1 MNMLIN
7 LIIGIILS
15 LIDLYLIELYL
26 NVLLFKQQNTN
37 FCNKTIIHYLIPLTL
52 LFISNCITMN
62 YVIKIILFIVAVC
75 CMIFKYIKINFSN
88 VKNTFYFI
96 MLRIVINI
104 TITLLFSWILNIPIK
119 FTTYH
124 HLISYNLLV
133 NLLERYTMFLGMISN
148 FKISFI
154 QRFSKF
160 KIITI
165 ILFTY
170 FAITILFNNQSL
182 FYFPDV
188 GRTFV
193 FVIFISI
200 ASLIFFDR
208 YQVKHEK
215 IERDLII
222 TTQNITKE
230 KEYLKKYNDS
240 ADEVR
245 RMRHNM
251 HNDLNIIYGY
261 LNSNEF
267 DDAMKHVCHLLGNM
281 DKTSSIIHVGH
292 TSIDSIIDD
301 KIKVMNTKGITYN
314 EEIVSVNIGN
324 IDVNTIAILLG
335 LALDNAIEAAEK
347 VDGYKEVKLEI
358 KNCKE
363 YLVLHIVN
371 SIIPGSQPVFHKTS
385 KLTDPLNHGYGVKQI
400 NHIAKQYD
408 GNAKFEVSHCFVTLK
423 IILDMKLNE
432 DPSL

>member
-1 MNMLIN
+1 MTTVFNIAFNSLLIC
-7 LIIGIILS
+7 
-15 LIDLYLIELYL
+15 IDLYLI
-26 NVLLFKQQNTN
+26 
-37 FCNKTIIHYLIPLTL
+37 
-52 LFISNCITMN
+52 
-62 YVIKIILFIVAVC
+62 
-75 CMIFKYIKINFSN
+75 
-88 VKNTFYFI
+88 TFYYQNVTETSKHNMTMAIKNLLYVCSFI
-96 MLRIVINI
+96 LLLIANTILKSFP
-104 TITLLFSWILNIPIK
+104 ITLLFLWLICYVMTYNYKASSIRKIKLASTFILVKIIINILISIIFSWIFNTALTISIT
-119 FTTYH
+119 F
-124 HLISYNLLV
+124 HLISYVCLV
-133 NLLERYTMFLGMISN
+133 MLIERYIFFLLISIHTN
-148 FKISFI
+148 IAFSISFKIVSISLFI
-154 QRFSKF
+154 
-160 KIITI
+160 
-165 ILFTY
+165 Y
-170 FAITILFNNQSL
+170 FAITFIFNNQAL
-182 FYFPDV
+182 FYFPNV
-188 GRTFV
+188 GRPFV
-193 FVIFISI
+193 FVIIISI

-267 DDAMKHVCHLLGNM
+267 DDAMKHVCYLLGNM

-301 KIKVMNTKGITYN
+301 KIKIMSTKDIKYT

-347 VDGYKEVKLEI
+347 VEGNKEVKLEI
-358 KNCKE
+358 KNRKD
-363 YLVLHIVN
+363 YLVLHIEN
-371 SIIPGSQPVFHKTS
+371 SIIPGSQPVFDKTS
-385 KLTDPLNHGYGVKQI
+385 KLTNPLNHGYGVKQI
-400 NHIAKQYD
+400 HHIAQQYN
-408 GNAKFEVSHCFVTLK
+408 GNAKYEIKHNFVTLT

>member
-1 MNMLIN
+1 MNIVFNILFNSLLI
-7 LIIGIILS
+7 S
-15 LIDLYLIELYL
+15 IDLYLITFYYHNTIKSSDI
-26 NVLLFKQQNTN
+26 NVS
-37 FCNKTIIHYLIPLTL
+37 TIIKNLIFICSFIT
-52 LFISNCITMN
+52 LFITN
-62 YVIKIILFIVAVC
+62 IVL
-75 CMIFKYIKINFSN
+75 KSYS
-88 VKNTFYFI
+88 
-96 MLRIVINI
+96 
-104 TITLLFSWILNIPIK
+104 ITLLFLCFICYAMTFLYKIEPLRRIKLTFSFILVKIVINSIISFSFSWIFNTPLTITIV
-119 FTTYH
+119 YH
-124 HLISYNLLV
+124 LVSYVCLVMLI
-133 NLLERYTMFLGMISN
+133 ERYILFLIISLYTKVSLN
-148 FKISFI
+148 TS
-154 QRFSKF
+154 F
-160 KIITI
+160 KIISI
-165 ILFTY
+165 SIFTY

-408 GNAKFEVSHCFVTLK
+408 GNAKFEVSHCSVTLK